1 MKKIRVGVIFGG
13 QSGEHEV
20 SLVSAQSVIRALNPE
35 KYEVAPI
42 GITREGK
49 WLGGG
54 NPMRQLREAASARGT
69 LLAPGS
75 GGSQAQPGPEPTAE
89 PSRQIT
95 TTRSP
100 YAILRTGS
108 ASVDVVFPVLHGPFG
123 EDGAIQGLLEMAG
136 IPYVGAG
143 VLGSALG
150 MDKDMQKTVF
160 RARGLPVVNWLA
172 FTRRQWQDQA
182 QTICDQVEADL
193 GYPCFTK
200 PVNLGSSVGI
210 SKAHD
215 RPALIRG
222 LNLAAQYD
230 RKLMVEQAALDCME
244 IECAVL
250 GNDEP
255 IASVPGEIRP
265 QREFYD
271 YAAKYVTDDTDLII
285 PAQLPAEVSE
295 QVRLLAVQAFRAID
309 CAGMARVDFFVARKT
324 GTVIVNEIN
333 TIPGFTAISM
343 YPKLWEASGIGYSEL
358 VERLVSLAL
367 QRHAEQHA
375 TTNNANSQSV

>member
-1 MKKIRVGVIFGG
+1 MKKIRVGVVFGG

-20 SLVSAQSVIRALNPE
+20 SLVSAQSVMRALDPT
-35 KYEVAPI
+35 KYEVVPI

-54 NPMRQLREAASARGT
+54 NPMRQLREAAALRGT

-75 GGSQAQPGPEPTAE
+75 SSSHAQPAGEQPAE

-95 TTRSP
+95 ATRSP
-100 YAILRTGS
+100 YSILQSG
-108 ASVDVVFPVLHGPFG
+108 AAGVDVVFPVLHGPFG
-123 EDGAIQGLLEMAG
+123 EDGTIQGLLEMAG

-160 RARGLPVVNWLA
+160 RARGLPVVNWMA
-172 FTRRQWQDQA
+172 FSRHEWQDRA
-182 QTICDQVEADL
+182 PAICDQAESEL

-210 SKAHD
+210 SKAQD
-215 RPALIRG
+215 RPALVAG
-222 LNLAAQYD
+222 LNLAAQHD

-255 IASVPGEIRP
+255 MASVPGEIRP
-265 QREFYD
+265 RREFYD

-285 PAQLPAEVSE
+285 PAPLPAAVSE
-295 QVRLLAVQAFRAID
+295 QVRRLAVQAFQAID
-309 CAGMARVDFFVARKT
+309 CAGMARVDFFVGRET
-324 GTVIVNEIN
+324 GNVIVNEIN

-343 YPKLWEASGIGYSEL
+343 YPKLWEATGIGYAEL
-358 VERLVSLAL
+358 VQRLVSLAM
-367 QRHAEQHA
+367 QRHLEQHP
-375 TTNNANSQSV
+375 NGRGS

>member
-1 MKKIRVGVIFGG
+1 MKKTRVGVIFGG

-20 SLVSAQSVIRALNPE
+20 SLVSAQSVMRALDPE
-35 KYEVAPI
+35 KYEVTPI
-42 GITREGK
+42 GITREGR
-49 WLGGG
+49 WLSGG
-54 NPMRQLREAASARGT
+54 NPMRQLTEAASARGT

-75 GGSQAQPGPEPTAE
+75 SSSHTQPAAEQPAE

-100 YAILRTGS
+100 YAILRSGATG
-108 ASVDVVFPVLHGPFG
+108 VDVVFPVLHGPFG
-123 EDGAIQGLLEMAG
+123 EDGTIQGLLEMAG

-150 MDKDMQKTVF
+150 MDKDLQKTVF
-160 RARGLPVVNWLA
+160 RARGLPVVDWLA
-172 FTRRQWQDQA
+172 FTRREWLNRA
-182 QTICDQVEADL
+182 PAICEQVESDL

-210 SKAHD
+210 SKVHD
-215 RPALIRG
+215 RPALIQG
-222 LNLAAQYD
+222 LNLAAHYD

-255 IASVPGEIRP
+255 VASAPGEIRP
-265 QREFYD
+265 RREFYD
-271 YAAKYVTDDTDLII
+271 YTAKYVTDDTDLII
-285 PAQLPAEVSE
+285 PAQLPAEVAE
-295 QVRLLAVQAFRAID
+295 QVRLLAIRAFQAID
-309 CAGMARVDFFVARKT
+309 CAGMARVDFFVGRET
-324 GTVIVNEIN
+324 GKVIVNEIN

-358 VERLVSLAL
+358 VQRLVSLAF
-367 QRHAEQHA
+367 QRHAEQHP
-375 TTNNANSQSV
+375 ANKQR

>member
-20 SLVSAQSVIRALNPE
+20 SLVSAQSVMRALDRD
-35 KYEVAPI
+35 KYGGAHRHHP
-42 GITREGK
+42 RGK
-49 WLGGG
+49 RVGGG
-54 NPMRQLREAASARGT
+54 NPLRQLREAAARGPCWRP
-69 LLAPGS
+69 AP
-75 GGSQAQPGPEPTAE
+75 GGSQAQPAAEQPAE

-95 TTRSP
+95 ASRSP
-100 YAILRTGS
+100 FAILQTGS
-108 ASVDVVFPVLHGPFG
+108 VAVDVVFPVLHGPFG
-123 EDGAIQGLLEMAG
+123 EDGTIQGLLEMAG

-172 FTRRQWQDQA
+172 FTRHQWQDRAQA
-182 QTICDQVEADL
+182 SCDQVESEL

-215 RPALIRG
+215 RPELIQG
-222 LNLAAQYD
+222 INLAAQFD
-230 RKLMVEQAALDCME
+230 RKLMVEQAALDCRE

-255 IASVPGEIRP
+255 IASVPGEVRP
-265 QREFYD
+265 RREFYD

-285 PAQLPAEVSE
+285 PAQLPARVSD

-309 CAGMARVDFFVARKT
+309 CAGMARVDFFVGRET
-324 GTVIVNEIN
+324 GQVIVNEIN

-343 YPKLWEASGIGYSEL
+343 YPKLWEATGIGYSEL
-358 VERLVSLAL
+358 VQRLVSLAF
-367 QRHAEQHA
+367 QRHAEQHGGD
-375 TTNNANSQSV
+375 NQRQSLPWPP

>member
-1 MKKIRVGVIFGG
+1 VKKIRVGVIFGG

-20 SLVSAQSVIRALNPE
+20 SLVSAQSVMRALDRDR
-35 KYEVAPI
+35 YEVVPI

-49 WLGGG
+49 WLGGA
-54 NPMRQLREAASARGT
+54 NPLRQLSEAASARGT

-75 GGSQAQPGPEPTAE
+75 GSSQAQPAAEQPAE

-100 YAILRTGS
+100 YAILQTG
-108 ASVDVVFPVLHGPFG
+108 ASGIDVVFPVLHGPFG
-123 EDGAIQGLLEMAG
+123 EDGTIQGLLEMAG

-150 MDKDMQKTVF
+150 MDKDLQKTVF

-172 FTRRQWQDQA
+172 FTRREWQSRA
-182 QTICDQVEADL
+182 QTIGDQVETEL

-210 SKAHD
+210 SKAHN
-215 RPALIRG
+215 RPELVQG
-222 LNLAAQYD
+222 LNLAAQFD
-230 RKLMVEQAALDCME
+230 RKLMVEQAALDCRE

-255 IASVPGEIRP
+255 IASLPGEVRP
-265 QREFYD
+265 RREFYD

-285 PAQLPAEVSE
+285 PAQLPAKVSD
-295 QVRLLAVQAFRAID
+295 QVRQLAIQAFRAVD
-309 CAGMARVDFFVARKT
+309 CAGMARVDFFVGRES
-324 GTVIVNEIN
+324 GQVIVNEIN
-333 TIPGFTAISM
+333 TIPGFTSISM

-358 VERLVSLAL
+358 VQRLVSLAL

-375 TTNNANSQSV
+375 GDNQR

>member
-13 QSGEHEV
+13 QSSEHEV
-20 SLVSAQSVIRALNPE
+20 SLVSAQSVMRALDPE
-35 KYEVAPI
+35 KYEVVPI

-49 WLGGG
+49 WLGGS
-54 NPMRQLREAASARGT
+54 NSLRQLREAASARGT

-75 GGSQAQPGPEPTAE
+75 GGSQAQPAAE
-89 PSRQIT
+89 QPAQPSRQIT
-95 TTRSP
+95 ASRSP
-100 YAILRTGS
+100 YAILQTGS
-108 ASVDVVFPVLHGPFG
+108 AGVDVVFPVLHGPFG
-123 EDGAIQGLLEMAG
+123 EDGTIQGLLEMAG

-150 MDKDMQKTVF
+150 MDKDMHKTVF

-172 FTRRQWQDQA
+172 FTRHQWQDRAQA
-182 QTICDQVEADL
+182 ICDQVESEL

-215 RPALIRG
+215 RPELIQG
-222 LNLAAQYD
+222 INLAAQFD
-230 RKLMVEQAALDCME
+230 RKLMVEQAALDCRE

-255 IASVPGEIRP
+255 IASVPGEVRP
-265 QREFYD
+265 RREFYD

-285 PAQLPAEVSE
+285 PAQLPARVSE

-309 CAGMARVDFFVARKT
+309 CAGMARVDFFVGR
-324 GTVIVNEIN
+324 GTDQVIVNEIN

-358 VERLVSLAL
+358 VRRLVSLAI
-367 QRHAEQHA
+367 QRHAEQHPGDH
-375 TTNNANSQSV
+375 QR

>member
-20 SLVSAQSVIRALNPE
+20 SLVSAQSVMRALDRDR
-35 KYEVAPI
+35 YEVVPI
-42 GITREGK
+42 GITRQGK
-49 WLGGG
+49 WLAGG
-54 NPMRQLREAASARGT
+54 NPLQQLQEAASARGT

-75 GGSQAQPGPEPTAE
+75 TGSQSQPPSEQPAE

-95 TTRSP
+95 ASRSP
-100 YAILRTGS
+100 YAILQAG
-108 ASVDVVFPVLHGPFG
+108 ASGVDVVFPVLHGPFG
-123 EDGAIQGLLEMAG
+123 EDGTIQGLLEMAG

-150 MDKDMQKTVF
+150 MDKDLQKTVF

-172 FTRRQWQDQA
+172 FTRRDWQARSQA
-182 QTICDQVEADL
+182 ICDQVESEL
-193 GYPCFTK
+193 GFPCFTK

-210 SKAHD
+210 SKSHD
-215 RPALIRG
+215 RAELVQGID
-222 LNLAAQYD
+222 LAARFD
-230 RKLMVEQAALDCME
+230 RKLMVEQAALDCRE

-255 IASVPGEIRP
+255 IASVPGEVRP
-265 QREFYD
+265 RREFYD

-285 PAQLPAEVSE
+285 PAQLPAAVAD
-295 QVRLLAVQAFRAID
+295 QVRHRAIQAFRAID
-309 CAGMARVDFFVARKT
+309 CAGMARVDFFVGRQT
-324 GTVIVNEIN
+324 GHVIVNEIN

-343 YPKLWEASGIGYSEL
+343 YPKLWEASGVGYSEL
-358 VERLVSLAL
+358 VQRLISLAME
-367 QRHAEQHA
+367 RHAEA
-375 TTNNANSQSV
+375 YPGDK